1 MVFDIFNN
9 FIAVENK
16 MIAALQLKT
25 HNLYDH
31 NKYDMIRVPEIQN
44 NQTLQPDQWIDH
56 QIPKQELSLV

>member
-1 MVFDIFNN
+1 
-9 FIAVENK
+9 

>member
-31 NKYDMIRVPEIQN
+31 NKYDMILMRKMMMTYIRV
-44 NQTLQPDQWIDH
+44 
-56 QIPKQELSLV
+56 KR